1 MVQCTY
7 AFNVARADFVHLVC
21 NRGALLIRSN
31 YLKPPI
37 SFSTTVA
44 RDRAQRVNN
53 AWQRKCNEK
62 KLEETHVND
71 SCGGGCAQME
81 EQ

>member
-7 AFNVARADFVHLVC
+7 ALNVARADFVHLIR
-21 NRGALLIRSN
+21 NRVALLRRSL
-31 YLKPPI
+31 YLKPP
-37 SFSTTVA
+37 TAVA
-44 RDRAQRVNN
+44 RDRGQRVND